1 MMWLTLL
8 MAIPIIGTGVI
19 AILPK
24 KNEQAVKQI
33 ALTTT
38 LIVLAMT
45 LAMATRFQRDNV
57 ELQFTEKYSW
67 IPSFGIN

>member
-57 ELQFTEKYSW
+57 EQR
-67 IPSFGIN
+67 